1 MASIQCRPE
10 VNALTVP
17 QSYKLRYVP
26 RDSMGTDGLA
36 AAMVSENPNYSVEDN
51 RCAYACQQYL
61 RSGCSIRLKT
71 NNDGIFLSSSH

>member
-36 AAMVSENPNYSVEDN
+36 AAMAAENPNYSVEDN
-51 RCAYACQQYL
+51 LNHHHVSVISSVAGNLTPGDSSRC
-61 RSGCSIRLKT
+61 SE
-71 NNDGIFLSSSH
+71 